1 MSIADDEADVE
12 EDERED
18 EETDGRLELSDT
30 DEEAELS
37 SLEDIRLCED
47 KEDEWLIGAFSPHAQ
62 QNESKSNRQQERAV
76 NVFMKTSQ

>member
-12 EDERED
+12 EEERED

-37 SLEDIRLCED
+37 SLEDI
-47 KEDEWLIGAFSPHAQ
+47 
-62 QNESKSNRQQERAV
+62 
-76 NVFMKTSQ
+76 